1 MPKTLAELKAEIF
14 SALAHSNR
22 IRILESLRDDMK
34 CNCELLVELKLEQSN
49 LSRHLK
55 ALVDAGILISWK
67 EGVRVNYKIADNRI
81 FKILELG
88 GAIGRAGIE
97 RKLPVLK

>member
-14 SALAHSNR
+14 SAIAHSNR
-22 IRILESLRDDMK
+22 IRILESLRNGVK

-55 ALVDAGILISWK
+55 ALVEAGILISWK

-81 FKILELG
+81 FKILELA
-88 GAIGRAGIE
+88 GAIRKAALE

>member
-14 SALAHSNR
+14 SALSHSNR
-22 IRILESLRDDMK
+22 IRIIESLRDDMK

-81 FKILELG
+81 FKMLELA
-88 GAIGRAGIE
+88 GAIGRAGIA